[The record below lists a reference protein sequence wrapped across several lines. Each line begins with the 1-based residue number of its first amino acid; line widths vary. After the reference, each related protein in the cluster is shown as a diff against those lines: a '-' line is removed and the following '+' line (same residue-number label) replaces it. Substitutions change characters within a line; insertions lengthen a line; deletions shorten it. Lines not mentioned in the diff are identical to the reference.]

1 MKKIISMLLALMLIC
16 AFCVPAFAAEKIV
29 ITDMQT
35 IPQGTY
41 NSITINNKA
50 KGTIENDKTVTLENA
65 ALSIAGSLNIEG
77 KLEGTVIS
85 SGINGGSIT
94 LGENGDF
101 QLTFGTGRMGAGAVK
116 DFTALL
122 NNSGIAYEKS
132 TDDSGNIIISCHKH
146 EFVTKTVTTC
156 TGCDYY
162 EEVVNQPTATGSI
175 ISQGYP
181 EIIYAIGGV
190 AIGVIVTLLISRKK
204 KTAVSS
210 ASAEN
215 EE

>member
-1 MKKIISMLLALMLIC
+1 MKKIISLVLTLMLIC

-50 KGTIENDKTVTLENA
+50 KGTIENGETVTLQNA
-65 ALSIAGSLNIEG
+65 VLSIAGSLNIEG
-77 KLEGTVIS
+77 KLEGTVIY

-101 QLTFGTGRMGAGAVK
+101 QLTFGTGRMGAGAVE

-132 TDDSGNIIISCHKH
+132 TDDSGNIIISSHKH
-146 EFVTKTVTTC
+146 ELIIAC
-156 TGCDYY
+156 TGCDYQ
-162 EEVVNQPTATGSI
+162 EEFVTATAST
-175 ISQGYP
+175 ISYGYP
-181 EIIYAIGGV
+181 EIIYAIGGI
-190 AIGVIVTLLISRKK
+190 AIGVVATLLISRKK
-204 KTAVSS
+204 KVAVSS
-210 ASAEN
+210 TSAGDKE
-215 EE
+215 